1 MRPPTL
7 LLPLLLTL
15 VAAGCTGTT
24 PDDDGG
30 TDADADGH
38 TADVDC
44 DDNDSRV
51 HPGADEVCD
60 GVDNDCDGAVDPGLT
75 ISAFTD
81 GDGDGFGAAGSA
93 VEVCGLGA
101 GLVDNDADCDDSSA
115 AAAPGLTEVC
125 DGLDNDCDAIID
137 NGLTS
142 PFWPDADG
150 DGFGDSAAA
159 VVEACDPGP
168 GFADNN
174 LDCNDLTDVSNPGA
188 VEVCDAEDNNC
199 DGVVDEGL
207 TATWHIDADADGFGD
222 PATASVT
229 CAPAPEAVL
238 DGTDC
243 NDADVLINPAVLEVC
258 GGADEDCNGLIDDV
272 DSDGD
277 GQAPLGCAAGTDCD
291 DARAD
296 AYAGAPELWYDG
308 VDQDCLGGNDYD
320 ADLDGFDSDLH
331 GGLDCDDSSA
341 LARPGEVEVCGDG
354 YDNDCDGTV
363 GTCGMSGD
371 YLAAD
376 ADLTMLGEAA
386 GDTAAQGD
394 PGVAGVG
401 DLNGDGIADI
411 AVSAM
416 RNDNIAVDAGAV
428 YILLGA
434 TGHGGVESLALADAK
449 LTGEAANDFAGRS
462 LAGGDL
468 DGDGFDDLVL
478 SAQNESTAGANAGA
492 AYIIPGPISGG
503 GSVGLGGLA
512 IARLTGAAADDLLA
526 DVSVAG
532 DVNGDGVD
540 DLLLGA
546 QFADS
551 GAFANNGAAY
561 LFFGPV
567 SGDLSVSVADATLRG
582 AAGAVEAGS
591 ALAGAGDLNG
601 DGFAD
606 LLIGS
611 RNSSRGAANGGAVNV
626 VLGPVSGEVDL
637 GLSAA
642 IYTAIGAGDDLGG
655 GASVTSA
662 GDMDGD
668 GYPEIAFGARNN
680 DAAGTNAGAVYIV
693 RGPVPAGVW
702 SASAADAILLGQAAR
717 DLTGDS
723 VAGAGD
729 VDGDGLDD
737 LLIGSGYN
745 DAGAADAG
753 AAYLIAGWTAG
764 TRNLTVAAG
773 ARFLPGAAGDRVR
786 TKGAGDFNDDGYND
800 ILMGAQNNSTVG
812 ATAGAAYLFYGEG
825 L

>member
-15 VAAGCTGTT
+15 VIAGCTGAD
-24 PDDDGG
+24 PDEGGG

-75 ISAFTD
+75 VTAFTD
-81 GDGDGFGAAGSA
+81 GDGDSFGAAGSGA
-93 VEVCGLGA
+93 EVCGYGA
-101 GLVDNDADCDDSSA
+101 GLVDNDGDCDDSTA
-115 AAAPGLTEVC
+115 AAAPGLAEVC
-125 DGLDNDCDAIID
+125 DGLDNDCDAIVD
-137 NGLTS
+137 NGLTA
-142 PFWPDADG
+142 PWWPDADA
-150 DGFGDSAAA
+150 DGFGDAAAA

-174 LDCNDLTDVSNPGA
+174 LDCDDLTDVSNPGA
-188 VEVCDAEDNNC
+188 AEVCDAEDNNC
-199 DGVVDEGL
+199 DGLVDEGL
-207 TATWHIDADADGFGD
+207 TATWHVDADADGFGD
-222 PATASVT
+222 PSTASVT
-229 CAPAPEAVL
+229 CAPVPEAVL

-243 NDADVLINPAVLEVC
+243 NDADVLVNPAAAEVC

-272 DSDGD
+272 DGDGD
-277 GQAPLGCAAGTDCD
+277 SQAPLSCAGGTDCD
-291 DARAD
+291 DARVD
-296 AYAGAPELWYDG
+296 TYAGAPELWYDG
-308 VDQDCLGGNDYD
+308 VDQDCLGGDDYD
-320 ADLDGFDSDLH
+320 ADSDGYDSDLH

-363 GTCGMSGD
+363 GACGMSGD
-371 YLAAD
+371 YLVAD

-401 DLNGDGIADI
+401 DLNGDGIADL

-416 RNDNIAVDAGAV
+416 RNDNVAVDAGAV

-434 TGHGGVESLALADAK
+434 TGHAGVESLGLADAK

-462 LAGGDL
+462 LSGGDL

-478 SAQNESTAGANAGA
+478 SAQNESTAGLNAGA

-512 IARLTGAAADDLLA
+512 VARLTGAAADDLLA
-526 DVSVAG
+526 DVTVAG
-532 DVNGDGVD
+532 DVNGDGIG

-567 SGDLSVSVADATLRG
+567 SGDLSVTAADATLRG

-591 ALAGAGDLNG
+591 ALSGAGDLNG

-637 GLSAA
+637 GLSYA
-642 IYTAIGAGDDLGG
+642 IYTAIGGGDDLGG

-693 RGPVPAGVW
+693 RGPVPGGVFA
-702 SASAADAILLGQAAR
+702 ASAADATLLGQAAR

-737 LLIGSGYN
+737 LLVGSGYN
-745 DAGAADAG
+745 DAGATDAG
-753 AAYLIAGWTAG
+753 AAYLIAGWAAG
-764 TRNLTVAAG
+764 TRNLTAAAG
-773 ARFLPGAAGDRVR
+773 ARFLPGSANDRVR

-800 ILMGAQNNSTVG
+800 ILMGAQGNSTVG